1 MQVTVYTVP
10 NCPQCMTTKRMM
22 EKEGIEYSEVALQN
36 NPEKLEEFKEKG
48 YTSAPI
54 VTTDIKIWSGFRF
67 EKIKSLA
74 QYLHTETV
82 VEGRHVSAA

>member
-1 MQVTVYTVP
+1 
-10 NCPQCMTTKRMM
+10 MTTKRMM